1 MMLGV
6 RAKLPPLDKARRWPL
21 VPCVSR
27 SILRLAASA
36 WERSAE
42 ELDIK
47 WLAYQFTF
55 LYPEQQEKAVLL
67 ANLLLAIDPLDP
79 TKREHLMKK
88 SDAIPADIMAR
99 LDTSLASLEASL
111 LAKDPM
117 MPQHLRNIH
126 SVLISYPEAVTL
138 LEDNEIA
145 RLIDA
150 AEVHTKT
157 EIVKAVAKGKSSGGR
172 AKVSLD
178 SI

>member
-1 MMLGV
+1 MLGV
-6 RAKLPPLDKARRWPL
+6 RDKIPPLDKAQRYPL
-21 VPCVSR
+21 VTSLSR
-27 SILRLAASA
+27 SILRLAATA

-42 ELDIK
+42 ELDTK
-47 WLAYQFTF
+47 WLAYQFSF
-55 LYPEQQEKAVLL
+55 LSAEQQEKAVLL
-67 ANLLLAIDPLDP
+67 ANWLLSIDPTDP
-79 TKREHLMKK
+79 TKKDYIMKQ
-88 SDAIPADIMAR
+88 SDTIPADIMAR

-126 SVLISYPEAVTL
+126 SVLISYPETVTL

-145 RLIDA
+145 RIIDA